1 MKNICPHTAHIQV
14 RKMRVYH
21 SLYGQLLSKDKLY
34 KGFKRVWKAK
44 GAAGIDR
51 QSLSEFAS
59 DLSDN
64 LDQLLIELKTKQY
77 QAQPVR
83 RVEIPKDDGGVRLL
97 GIPTVRDRIVQQ
109 TLNDLLTPIFEAQF
123 HPSSYGY
130 RPRRSCHD
138 AINKA
143 TLFMRRYEL
152 KHVVDMDLSK
162 CFDKLDHELILSS
175 LKKRVRDGSVLKLIN
190 QFLKS
195 GVVVDGHKQATESG
209 SPQGGVISPLIA
221 NIYLDA
227 FDQEMKRRGHRIVR
241 YADDILILC
250 RSRAGAENALNQAMK
265 ILERELKLEV
275 NPRKTHIA
283 HSDEG
288 VKFLG
293 GEIRSE
299 YTRIQ
304 PKKLAGFKAKLKQM
318 TKRNGG
324 MPLSVVIKAL
334 NPIVRGV
341 SQYFRIANANREFKK
356 IASWLRRR
364 LRCIQLKLW
373 KTPQRFHRWL
383 KQMGYKPP
391 FKSIKMNSWRNSQ
404 SPLVNYALPNKW
416 FDESGLVN
424 LEHVKTGYVFSTE
437 LSKSMQEPYTRS
449 VRTVL

>member
-1 MKNICPHTAHIQV
+1 
-14 RKMRVYH
+14 MRVYH
-21 SLYGQLLSKDKLY
+21 SLYGELLSKEKLY

-51 QSLSEFAS
+51 QSLSDFAS
-59 DLSDN
+59 NLSDN
-64 LDQLLIELKTKQY
+64 LDQLLHELKTKQY

-97 GIPTVRDRIVQQ
+97 GIPTIRDRVVQQ
-109 TLNDLLTPIFEAQF
+109 TLNDLLNPIFEEQF

-143 TLFMRRYEL
+143 SMFIRRYEL

-162 CFDKLDHELILSS
+162 CFDKLDHGLILSS
-175 LKKRVRDGSVLKLIN
+175 IQKRVRDGSVVKLIS

-195 GVVVDGHKQATESG
+195 GVMVDGHKQATEVG

-227 FDQEMKRRGHRIVR
+227 FDQEMKKRGHRIVR

-250 RSRAGAENALNQAMK
+250 RSRAGAENALKQAMK
-265 ILERELKLEV
+265 ILEGELKLEV
-275 NPRKTHIA
+275 NLRKTHIA
-283 HSDEG
+283 HSDDG
-288 VKFLG
+288 VRFLG
-293 GEIRSE
+293 LEIGSQ

-304 PKKLAGFKAKLKQM
+304 PKKLAGFKVKLKQM

-324 MPLSVVIKAL
+324 KPLSEVIKAL
-334 NPIVRGV
+334 NPILRGF
-341 SQYFRIANANREFKK
+341 SQYFRIANANREFRK
-356 IASWLRRR
+356 IASWVRRR
-364 LRCIQLKLW
+364 LRSVQLKLW
-373 KTPQRFHRWL
+373 KTPQRLHRRL
-383 KQMGYKPP
+383 KQAGYNPP
-391 FKSIKMNSWRNSQ
+391 FKSIKMNSWRNSL
-404 SPLVNYALPNKW
+404 SPLANYAMPNKW

-424 LEHVKTGYVFSTE
+424 LEHVTTGYVFSAK
-437 LSKSMQEPYTRS
+437 LS
-449 VRTVL
+449 